1 MKNPL
6 FALLALAPVVLF
18 AEPTPVTSQINS
30 ATVYRDRAVVTRTGR
45 VELAAGETQ
54 LSFEKLPATLV
65 EQSLQVSGRGTASA
79 TILDVSTRTI
89 FVEAT
94 PDARIKA
101 LEDEIKGIE
110 KKERVLKDRAAALEQ
125 QRALLAKIE
134 ASVTTPPGK
143 ESEKTT
149 RPGYDEWQ
157 KLLSFADENRSK
169 LAAEQQSLD
178 AQEEELD
185 AKQTALEQQLN
196 QLRGQAGGGRSYK
209 TVIVRVAAAK
219 AGSLDVALAYTVPG
233 ASWTPSYDARLRAEE
248 RAVELTYFG
257 IVRQS
262 TGEDW
267 KNISLTLST
276 ARPSLGGGAA
286 ELSPWVVDVVDPEV
300 RRKAEF
306 AAKRKAMEEVLATQE
321 KRRQEFNYMPAPASI
336 GIPLELPALNDA
348 SLATAEVDNSATSA
362 SFKIAAAATILSDNS
377 PQKVGITTAKFPAK
391 LQYQSTPRA
400 QETAFLSAYVVNSS
414 EFPLLAGGMNTFL
427 DDSFI
432 AASALKTVMPG
443 EKFEL
448 ALGADEGVAIKRKLV
463 NRFAED
469 TGLTSKGRRVTY
481 EFLTTVTNNKKTAER
496 VVFKDLLPISRNE
509 KIVVKLIGPDMKDV
523 GTKDKPKE
531 VTLEEDG
538 KMVWRLDLKAGEK
551 REIQFKFSVEH
562 PSDVTVSG
570 LE

>member
-1 MKNPL
+1 M
-6 FALLALAPVVLF
+6 
-18 AEPTPVTSQINS
+18 
-30 ATVYRDRAVVTRTGR
+30 
-45 VELAAGETQ
+45 
-54 LSFEKLPATLV
+54 
-65 EQSLQVSGRGTASA
+65 
-79 TILDVSTRTI
+79 
-89 FVEAT
+89 
-94 PDARIKA
+94 
-101 LEDEIKGIE
+101 
-110 KKERVLKDRAAALEQ
+110 
-125 QRALLAKIE
+125 
-134 ASVTTPPGK
+134 
-143 ESEKTT
+143 
-149 RPGYDEWQ
+149 
-157 KLLSFADENRSK
+157 
-169 LAAEQQSLD
+169 
-178 AQEEELD
+178 
-185 AKQTALEQQLN
+185 
-196 QLRGQAGGGRSYK
+196 
-209 TVIVRVAAAK
+209 
-219 AGSLDVALAYTVPG
+219 PG
-233 ASWTPSYDARLRAEE
+233 ASWIPSYDARLRADE

-257 IVRQS
+257 IVRQN

-267 KNISLTLST
+267 KNIALTLST

-286 ELSPWVVDVVDPEV
+286 ELNAWFVDVLRPHRPTPDQTS
-300 RRKAEF
+300 F
-306 AAKRKAMEEVLATQE
+306 AGYLSKDERAKQM
-321 KRRQEFNYMPAPASI
+321 FNMAAPAPAGAGSME
-336 GIPLELPALNDA
+336 GANLTDPVPVDA

-377 PQKVGITTAKFPAK
+377 PQKVGITTAKFAAK

-400 QETAFLSAYVVNSS
+400 QETAFLSAYVINSS

-427 DDSFI
+427 DDTFI

-509 KIVVKLIGPDMKDV
+509 KIVVKLIGPDPKDV

-538 KMVWRLDLKAGEK
+538 KMVWRLDLKPGEK

-562 PSDVTVSG
+562 PSDVTVTG

>member
-1 MKNPL
+1 MKNL
-6 FALLALAPVVLF
+6 LLALLALAPVALF
-18 AEPTPVTSQINS
+18 AEPTPVSSQINS
-30 ATVYRDRAVVTRTGR
+30 ATVYRDRAVVTRTGH

-54 LSFEKLPATLV
+54 LSFEKLPASLV

-89 FVEAT
+89 YIEEN

-110 KKERVLKDRAAALEQ
+110 KKERTLNDRAAILEQ
-125 QRALLAKIE
+125 QRQLLTRIE

-143 ESEKTT
+143 ESTTTT
-149 RPGYDEWQ
+149 RPSYDEWQ
-157 KLLSFADENRSK
+157 KLLSFTDDNRSK
-169 LAAEQQSLD
+169 LVVEQQTLD
-178 AQEEELD
+178 TQKEELEI
-185 AKQTALEQQLN
+185 KKSALNGQLN
-196 QLRGQAGGGRSYK
+196 QLRGQAGRSHSFK
-209 TVIVRVAAAK
+209 SVIVRVAAAK
-219 AGSLDVALAYTVPG
+219 AGSLDLSLAYIAPD
-233 ASWTPSYDARLRAEE
+233 ASWTPSYDARLRTEE

-257 IVRQS
+257 IVHQS

-276 ARPSLGGGAA
+276 ARPSLGGGAP
-286 ELSPWVVDVVDPEV
+286 ELNPWIVDVIDY
-300 RRKAEF
+300 
-306 AAKRKAMEEVLATQE
+306 AAQKRAAMESSMIFQE
-321 KRRQEFNYMPAPASI
+321 KRKMERQQFNNMAPSAPATI
-336 GIPLELPALNDA
+336 GGRGMLADEDKEAA
-348 SLATAEVDNSATSA
+348 LATAEVDTSATSA
-362 SFKIAAAATILSDNS
+362 SFKIAAAATILSDNT
-377 PQKVGITTAKFPAK
+377 PQKVGITSAKLAAK

-400 QETAFLSAYVVNSS
+400 QETAFLSAYVNNTTD
-414 EFPLLAGGMNTFL
+414 FPFLAGSMNTFL
-427 DDSFI
+427 DDTFI
-432 AASALKTVMPG
+432 AASSLKTVMTS

-448 ALGADEGVAIKRKLV
+448 ALGADESIAIKRKLV

-481 EFLTTVTNNKKTAER
+481 EFLTTITNNKKTVER

-509 KIVVKLIGPDMKDV
+509 KIVVKLIGPDPKDV

-538 KMVWRLDLKAGEK
+538 KMVWRLDVKPGEK
-551 REIQFKFSVEH
+551 REVQFKFSVDY
-562 PSDVTVSG
+562 PGDITPTG

>member
-1 MKNPL
+1 MKNL
-6 FALLALAPVVLF
+6 LLALLALAPVALF
-18 AEPTPVTSQINS
+18 AEPTPVSSQINS
-30 ATVYRDRAVVTRTGR
+30 ATVYRDRAVVTRTGH

-54 LSFEKLPATLV
+54 LSFEKLPASLV

-89 FVEAT
+89 YIEET

-110 KKERVLKDRAAALEQ
+110 KKERTLNDRAAILEQ
-125 QRALLAKIE
+125 QRQLLTRIE

-143 ESEKTT
+143 ESTTTT
-149 RPGYDEWQ
+149 RPSYDEWQ
-157 KLLSFADENRSK
+157 KLLSFTDDNRSK
-169 LAAEQQSLD
+169 LVVEQQTLD
-178 AQEEELD
+178 TQKEELEI
-185 AKQTALEQQLN
+185 KKSALNGQLN
-196 QLRGQAGGGRSYK
+196 QLRGQAGRSHSFK
-209 TVIVRVAAAK
+209 SVIVRVAAAK
-219 AGSLDVALAYTVPG
+219 AGSLDLSLAYIAPD
-233 ASWTPSYDARLRAEE
+233 ASWTPSYDARLRTEE

-257 IVRQS
+257 IVHQS

-276 ARPSLGGGAA
+276 ARPSLGGGAP
-286 ELSPWVVDVVDPEV
+286 ELNPWIVDVIDY
-300 RRKAEF
+300 
-306 AAKRKAMEEVLATQE
+306 AAQKRAAMESSMIFQE
-321 KRRQEFNYMPAPASI
+321 KRKMERQQFNNMAPSAPATI
-336 GIPLELPALNDA
+336 GGRGMLADEDKEAA
-348 SLATAEVDNSATSA
+348 LATAEVDTSATSA
-362 SFKIAAAATILSDNS
+362 SFKIAAAATILSDNT
-377 PQKVGITTAKFPAK
+377 PQKVGITSAKLAAK

-400 QETAFLSAYVVNSS
+400 QETAFLSAYVNNTTD
-414 EFPLLAGGMNTFL
+414 FPFLAGSMNTFL
-427 DDSFI
+427 DDTFI
-432 AASALKTVMPG
+432 AASSLKTVMTS

-448 ALGADEGVAIKRKLV
+448 ALGADESIAIKRKLV

-481 EFLTTVTNNKKTAER
+481 EFLTTITNNKKTVER

-509 KIVVKLIGPDMKDV
+509 KIVVKLIGPDPKDV

-538 KMVWRLDLKAGEK
+538 KMVWRLDVKPGEK
-551 REIQFKFSVEH
+551 REVQFKFSVDY
-562 PSDVTVSG
+562 PGDITPTG

>member
-1 MKNPL
+1 MKIPL
-6 FALLALAPVVLF
+6 LALLALAPAVLF
-18 AEPTPVTSQINS
+18 AEPMPVPSQINS
-30 ATVYRDRAVVTRTGR
+30 ATVYRDRAVVTRNAK
-45 VELAAGETQ
+45 VDLAAGETQ

-79 TILDVSTRTI
+79 TILDVSTRTT

-94 PDARIKA
+94 PDARLKA
-101 LEDEIKGIE
+101 LEDEIKGVE
-110 KKERVLKDRAAALEQ
+110 KKERALTDRATVLQQ
-125 QRALLAKIE
+125 QRSLVERIE
-134 ASVTTPPGK
+134 TSVTTPPGK
-143 ESEKTT
+143 ESTTTT
-149 RPGYDEWQ
+149 RPSFDEWQ
-157 KLLSFADENRSK
+157 KLLFFADENRSK
-169 LAAEQQSLD
+169 LAAEQQTLD
-178 AQEEELD
+178 AQKEELENKK
-185 AKQTALEQQLN
+185 AVLVEQLN
-196 QLRGQAGGGRSYK
+196 QLRGQTGSGRSYK
-209 TVIVRVAAAK
+209 TVVVRVSAAK
-219 AGSLDVALAYTVPG
+219 AGSLDVALSYAVPG
-233 ASWTPSYDARLRAEE
+233 ASWMPSYDARLRTEE

-257 IVRQS
+257 IVRQG

-267 KNISLTLST
+267 RNIALTLST

-286 ELSPWVVDVVDPEV
+286 ELGPWVVDVFRPVPMQTMGRMKKTESIDT
-300 RRKAEF
+300 F
-306 AAKRKAMEEVLATQE
+306 GN
-321 KRRQEFNYMPAPASI
+321 RQAFNAMPAPAAEAVT
-336 GIPLELPALNDA
+336 GAGMLADEYKDA

-377 PQKVGITTAKFPAK
+377 PQKVGITTAKLAAK

-400 QETAFLSAYVVNSS
+400 QETAFLSAYVVKSS

-427 DDSFI
+427 DDTFI
-432 AASALKTVMPG
+432 AASSLKTVMPG

-448 ALGADEGVAIKRKLV
+448 ALGADEGVAIKRRLV

-481 EFLTTVTNNKKTAER
+481 EFLTTVTNNKKTPER

-509 KIVVKLIGPDMKDV
+509 KIVVKLIGPDPKDV

-538 KMVWRLDLKAGEK
+538 KMVWRIDMKPGEK
-551 REIQFKFSVEH
+551 REIAFKFSVEH
-562 PSDVTVSG
+562 PSDVTVTG